1 MILVGLNIEKI
12 GVSILFVTLSVLLLI
27 IIYRKIIAY
36 FEKGKIQN
44 ENYCFLYRI
53 EKQPV
58 KGEIEFYF
66 TLEEPKFVDFEIL
79 NFDFTPYKSLA
90 SKEFSKG
97 GHILRMD
104 STELKNGTY
113 YYQITTENQKTYKKL
128 EIKN

>member
-44 ENYCFLYRI
+44 ENYCVLYRI

-66 TLEEPKFVDFEIL
+66 TIEEPKFVDFELL
-79 NFDFTPYKSLA
+79 NSDFTLNKSLA

-97 GHILRMD
+97 GHIIIRLKLR
-104 STELKNGTY
+104 
-113 YYQITTENQKTYKKL
+113 IKKR
-128 EIKN
+128 IKI